1 MPEEVYEVVTLLVC
15 PDCVYASQYGVREM
29 DLDPVDEERILA
41 GLDEW
46 PRTSFSVEYGDSPS
60 FSYAPCDLCGD
71 RLGGNRYHL
80 NALRW

>member
-1 MPEEVYEVVTLLVC
+1 MRNEVTEVVTLLVC
-15 PDCVYASQYGVREM
+15 PDCLYASHYGVN
-29 DLDPVDEERILA
+29 DLDLPEEEEQRILH
-41 GLDEW
+41 GLSHW
-46 PRTSFSVEYGDSPS
+46 PRTSFSVEYNDSPS